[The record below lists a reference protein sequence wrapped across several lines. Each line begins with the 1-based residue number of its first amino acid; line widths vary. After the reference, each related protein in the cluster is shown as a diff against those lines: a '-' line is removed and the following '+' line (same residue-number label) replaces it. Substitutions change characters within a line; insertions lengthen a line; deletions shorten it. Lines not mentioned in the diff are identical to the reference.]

1 MLDDIWKTLRSDKLG
16 FYTFADRAHIPS
28 SPGVYAWFLP
38 LRKQGEIR
46 HLVEKVTKI
55 LSFDAS
61 TGEIA
66 NWKTSKAG
74 FNWEPMSLSL
84 EKNPK
89 HIAERLLEILA
100 KKKSIEE
107 FPAGEITCIK
117 ETLLAASIFSRPLY
131 VGLASDLKGRYSDH
145 TEKRGPFRQRFETYT
160 NECSIDLK
168 VRHLIYACVS
178 LTGKEQRELL
188 NKKEALSIIEEILK
202 AICQPVFSR
211 I

>member
-16 FYTFADRAHIPS
+16 FYTFADRAHVPS

-38 LRKQGEIR
+38 LRKQGEIK
-46 HLVEKVTKI
+46 HLIEKVTKL

-84 EKNPK
+84 EKNPN
-89 HIAERLLEILA
+89 HIAERLLKKLA
-100 KKKSIEE
+100 GKKSIEE
-107 FPAGEITCIK
+107 FPADEITCIK
-117 ETLLAASIFSRPLY
+117 ETLMAASIFSRPLY
-131 VGLASDLKGRYSDH
+131 VGLASDLKDRYGDH
-145 TEKRGPFRQRFETYT
+145 TEGQSTFRQRFEAYT
-160 NECSIDLK
+160 NACSIDLD
-168 VRHLIYACVS
+168 VHNLIYACVS
-178 LTGKEQRELL
+178 LTGKEQKELL
-188 NKKEALSIIEEILK
+188 NKKEALSVIEEILK
-202 AICQPVFSR
+202 AICQPVFSK